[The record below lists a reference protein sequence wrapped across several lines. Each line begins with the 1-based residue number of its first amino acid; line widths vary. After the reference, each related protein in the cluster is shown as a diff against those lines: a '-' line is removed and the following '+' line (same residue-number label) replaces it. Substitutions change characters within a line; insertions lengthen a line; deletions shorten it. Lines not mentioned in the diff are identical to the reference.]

1 MHGGTRVNWEL
12 WLAFVATEGLLC
24 VTPGPAVLMVIA
36 HGLRR
41 GVPAGL
47 CATLGILSGNTF
59 YFALSA
65 TSLGA
70 LIAASYEM
78 FLVVKWAG
86 AAYLIWLGI
95 AMFRGRSSPMSAN
108 PAQKLPLLRVFANGV
123 ALQLANPKALLFFI
137 ALLPQ
142 FIEPGQPIMPQI
154 IILGVTS
161 VVLEFLALLAYG
173 IVASR
178 CRVAVARSQYARLTD
193 RIAGSCLIG
202 AGLVTAAIRRN

>member
-1 MHGGTRVNWEL
+1 MGARVTWEL

-36 HGLRR
+36 QGLRR

-47 CATLGILSGNTF
+47 SATLGILAGNTF

-78 FLVVKWAG
+78 FLVVKWVG

-95 AMFRGRSSPMSAN
+95 AMFRGRSSPLSVD
-108 PAQKLPLLRVFANGV
+108 PARPARLLRVFAYGV
-123 ALQLANPKALLFFI
+123 ALQLANPKALLFFV

-142 FIEPGQPIMPQI
+142 FIDPAQRVMPQI
-154 IILGVTS
+154 VILGVTS
-161 VVLEFLALLAYG
+161 VVLEFLALLAYS
-173 IVASR
+173 VAASR
-178 CRVAVARSQYARLTD
+178 CSVVVMRSRFARMTD
-193 RIAGSCLIG
+193 RVAGSCLIG
-202 AGLVTAAIRRN
+202 AGLLTAAIRRN

>member
-1 MHGGTRVNWEL
+1 MHGGTRVSWEL

-36 HGLRR
+36 QGLRC

-47 CATLGILSGNTF
+47 SATLGILCGNTF

-78 FLVVKWAG
+78 FLVVKWVG

-108 PAQKLPLLRVFANGV
+108 PPQKLPQLRVFANGV
-123 ALQLANPKALLFFI
+123 ALQLANPKALLFFV

-154 IILGVTS
+154 VILGVTS
-161 VVLEFLALLAYG
+161 VVLEFLALLAYS
-173 IVASR
+173 IAASR
-178 CRVAVARSQYARLTD
+178 CRVAVARSQFARLTD

-202 AGLVTAAIRRN
+202 AGLLTAAIRRN

>member
-1 MHGGTRVNWEL
+1 VSWEL
-12 WLAFVATEGLLC
+12 WLAFVVTEGLLC

-36 HGLRR
+36 QGLTR

-47 CATLGILSGNTF
+47 SATLGILAGNAF

-70 LIAASYEM
+70 LIAASHEI
-78 FLVVKWAG
+78 FLIVKWLG
-86 AAYLIWLGI
+86 AAYLIWLGVT
-95 AMFRGRSSPMSAN
+95 MFRGRSSPLSVN

-142 FIEPGQPIMPQI
+142 FIEPGEPVMPQI
-154 IILGVTS
+154 VILGVTS
-161 VVLEFLALLAYG
+161 VVLEFLALLAYS
-173 IVASR
+173 VAASR
-178 CRVAVARSQYARLTD
+178 CRVAVARSRFARLTD

-202 AGLVTAAIRRN
+202 AGLLTAAIRRN